1 MRCQISVLIRHIQGD
16 GAVLVVD
23 AVQQIPL
30 FHVILRMR
38 LDELALGLELDDGD
52 GFVHF

>member
-1 MRCQISVLIRHIQGD
+1 MRCQISVLIRHIQG
-16 GAVLVVD
+16 D